1 MVLPIYTIEILDIPA
16 SFRNAKAQYMFPRE
30 EHDRL
35 CSEIAGNDG
44 ITALFV
50 SVEQLTGLQTAQ
62 LVQDTGL
69 SKIYDRYVTRNSLH
83 SWSTHH
89 SREFHLES

>member
-1 MVLPIYTIEILDIPA
+1 
-16 SFRNAKAQYMFPRE
+16 MFPRD

-35 CSEIAGNDG
+35 CSEIAGNDA
-44 ITALFV
+44 ITALFI

-69 SKIYDRYVTRNSLH
+69 SKIYDRLLN
-83 SWSTHH
+83 
-89 SREFHLES
+89 